1 MTESPTGAQDDAAR
15 HQSHA
20 APAGQAPEQPAT
32 ASPAGE
38 PKKKTNAGPVVA
50 ALAVGALLGG
60 ASGAGVAAWTVSA
73 NQAGGQTQTSTPQTI
88 TVNNSDEV
96 NAVTAVAAKASPSVV
111 TVAVSSSGG
120 STPVVFLSPK
130 LC

>member
-1 MTESPTGAQDDAAR
+1 MTESPTDGTQPVAPEPAA
-15 HQSHA
+15 A
-20 APAGQAPEQPAT
+20 DTTTAPAVA
-32 ASPAGE
+32 E

-73 NQAGGQTQTSTPQTI
+73 NQGGTQGQTSSPQTI
-88 TVNNSDEV
+88 TVNDTDQV

-111 TVAVSSSGG
+111 TVS
-120 STPVVFLSPK
+120 
-130 LC
+130 

>member
-1 MTESPTGAQDDAAR
+1 MTDSPTGATEPVAPQHARVQASVAEPTPTEPAA
-15 HQSHA
+15 
-20 APAGQAPEQPAT
+20 
-32 ASPAGE
+32 E

-73 NQAGGQTQTSTPQTI
+73 NQGSTQNQTSTPQTI

-111 TVAVSSSGG
+111 TVSVSSSSAGG
-120 STPVVFLSPK
+120 
-130 LC
+130 